1 MKYALFFVV
10 FLLTENANS
19 QTNKWDGSTDNNWN
33 TAANWSLNLVPTN
46 AHDVVIDINAAI
58 IVNTNA
64 TINKLTITSNSTVT
78 FTSSG
83 AGRTIT
89 IDNTGSSIDSGSSL
103 ELRGSTS
110 FFGTRSMTIAYSGSN
125 QTMSIAG
132 TLNVTATG
140 DGSVYIAT
148 NGLTTV
154 TGTLIS
160 SGGTITSTAANLTI
174 ASGGIY
180 QHARNGGPIPT
191 ATWNAASTCLVTG
204 ITNTIPSAGLGQS
217 FGNFTWNCSA
227 QTGNLSLIGNLL
239 TVNGNFTVTNTN
251 TGSLRLSNSG
261 VTDILE
267 VGGNYSQTGGTFYM
281 GGTTGSNTW
290 TMNVGGNFSIAGG
303 TFNMNGNSGA
313 STLNVDGNFSANSG
327 TITEVGS
334 ATCTINF
341 SGTST
346 QTFTSGGTL
355 ANTINF
361 AINSGATVDFGT
373 SVISNGSNGTFVLN
387 TGGKIIT
394 ANNAG
399 LTSSGATGTVQSTG
413 SRNYNSGAS
422 YEFKG
427 SNTGAFVLTTANT
440 ITGTLTI
447 NRSAGVTIDQD
458 FTATTLE
465 FTDGV
470 VTTGA

>member
-217 FGNFTWNCSA
+217 FG
-227 QTGNLSLIGNLL
+227 
-239 TVNGNFTVTNTN
+239 
-251 TGSLRLSNSG
+251 
-261 VTDILE
+261 
-267 VGGNYSQTGGTFYM
+267 
-281 GGTTGSNTW
+281 
-290 TMNVGGNFSIAGG
+290 
-303 TFNMNGNSGA
+303 
-313 STLNVDGNFSANSG
+313 
-327 TITEVGS
+327 
-334 ATCTINF
+334 
-341 SGTST
+341 
-346 QTFTSGGTL
+346 
-355 ANTINF
+355 
-361 AINSGATVDFGT
+361 
-373 SVISNGSNGTFVLN
+373 
-387 TGGKIIT
+387 
-394 ANNAG
+394 
-399 LTSSGATGTVQSTG
+399 
-413 SRNYNSGAS
+413 
-422 YEFKG
+422 
-427 SNTGAFVLTTANT
+427 
-440 ITGTLTI
+440 
-447 NRSAGVTIDQD
+447 
-458 FTATTLE
+458 
-465 FTDGV
+465 
-470 VTTGA
+470 